1 MIWRAMARIK
11 IDNNEWTWTR
21 LYSFLGKFVELEEK
35 KRFHFDFSLQVE
47 YFLQPV
53 MLF

>member
-1 MIWRAMARIK
+1 MNGHGRDSIVFSV
-11 IDNNEWTWTR
+11 N
-21 LYSFLGKFVELEEK
+21 FLEVEEK